1 MQLFLTEDLG
11 NFDVFSIVRIILIV
25 YGAYSVYTA
34 RKMAQDGQPPQWLL
48 SAQEL
53 PRVKDTKGFCTFMM
67 LPTMVFGFGCIGYG
81 ILGMIA
87 EYFFENSMI
96 HMVVLI
102 AFIVVVIW
110 FVTRLQKAKR
120 DYVR

>member
-1 MQLFLTEDLG
+1 MQFFLTEDLG

-34 RKMAQDGQPPQWLL
+34 KKMAQDGQPPQWLL

-67 LPTMVFGFGCIGYG
+67 IPTMVFGFACMGYG
-81 ILGMIA
+81 LLGMFV
-87 EYFFENSMI
+87 EYYLKNSKIQMI
-96 HMVVLI
+96 VLL
-102 AFIVVVIW
+102 AFLAVVIW
-110 FVTRLQKAKR
+110 FVTRLQKAKK
-120 DYVR
+120 DYIR